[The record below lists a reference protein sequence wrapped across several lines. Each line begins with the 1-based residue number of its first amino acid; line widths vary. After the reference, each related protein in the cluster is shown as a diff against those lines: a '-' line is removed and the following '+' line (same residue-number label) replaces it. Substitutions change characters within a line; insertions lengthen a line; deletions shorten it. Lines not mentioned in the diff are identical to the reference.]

1 VEFEGEFWNIGEAEA
16 GEIGTEVQG
25 GAETKMTALGVGQRI
40 L

>member
-16 GEIGTEVQG
+16 GEIDTEVQG